1 MLPEANMPI
10 MSRIPSL
17 TLMDSF
23 LAQPTRDDSIKQVE
37 SSNWDSYQ
45 SGWGDAAN
53 VWNDNANDIPGSII
67 HCFQWYIVQ
76 NSDWLT
82 QLNLTI
88 LDNSQRQTAVYP
100 AAITE
105 SDVPNS
111 MLKLFVFTISFYSFK
126 YESFRYSTA
135 VLRNLWWSYR
145 FCSFFTYIPE
155 YD

>member
-67 HCFQWYIVQ
+67 HCFQ
-76 NSDWLT
+76 
-82 QLNLTI
+82 
-88 LDNSQRQTAVYP
+88 
-100 AAITE
+100 
-105 SDVPNS
+105 
-111 MLKLFVFTISFYSFK
+111 
-126 YESFRYSTA
+126 
-135 VLRNLWWSYR
+135 
-145 FCSFFTYIPE
+145 
-155 YD
+155 